1 MTTHTSPH
9 TTTNSVTE
17 PKPAPKPAHAPQPT
31 VLIKRLDPNAILPQ
45 AQTHGSA
52 GLDLAACLPRH
63 ELGPKVTI
71 LPGDIIKIPLGFAV
85 AIPDGYEGQVRP
97 RSGLSTKHG
106 VTVPNAPGTVDSD
119 YRGEMFVALINL
131 SREPH
136 TIHHADRIAQL
147 VIAPVTRPTLV
158 EVEELNQTARG
169 TGGFGS
175 TGR

>member
-1 MTTHTSPH
+1 MTTTSPH
-9 TTTNSVTE
+9 TLIE
-17 PKPAPKPAHAPQPT
+17 PKSPTASAQPT
-31 VLIKRLDPNAILPQ
+31 VLVKRLDPNAILPQ

-63 ELGPKVTI
+63 ELGGQVII
-71 LPGDIIKIPLGFAV
+71 LPGHIIKIPLGFAV

-97 RSGLSTKHG
+97 RSGLATKFG
-106 VTVPNAPGTVDSD
+106 ITVPNAPGTVDAD

-131 SREPH
+131 SRDPY

-147 VIAPVTRPTLV
+147 VIAPVTRPSLV
-158 EVEELNQTARG
+158 EVEELDQTTRAA
-169 TGGFGS
+169 GGFGS